1 MESKLHE
8 WIREMW
14 NQKRNIANQ
23 ERKTSDQTLTQL
35 QDFQNVRSV
44 QKIGYTGDK
53 SSWAAVKAILDRSFF
68 PQVQTITVQQQ
79 KKIDKIVKLR
89 SAVLASQDDD
99 TYRFALKVL
108 LETAD
113 YDTFLT
119 HVRDRQPKRSKQ
131 KLLTMSNITDVRNKE
146 TMGDLLACEKFYV
159 FHAIRGHVT
168 TGVELPQEVF
178 EICRALDTNDN
189 VLHRVLIMFAI
200 YGPPPRNEAQKEKRL
215 SERQRLELLMRLRH
229 YYDPIPTNSSIFV
242 DEYKCTILCR
252 PETLLKIS
260 VSTCRDPEEFRY
272 VVQMLLQPRP
282 L

>member
-1 MESKLHE
+1 
-8 WIREMW
+8 
-14 NQKRNIANQ
+14 
-23 ERKTSDQTLTQL
+23 
-35 QDFQNVRSV
+35 VRSV

-89 SAVLASQDDD
+89 SEVLASPDES

-119 HVRDRQPKRSKQ
+119 CVHNRQPSGPFTPP
-131 KLLTMSNITDVRNKE
+131 LLNINNITDVRNKNMD
-146 TMGDLLACEKFYV
+146 TLFACEKFYT

-178 EICRALDTNDN
+178 EICRALDTTDN

-242 DEYKCTILCR
+242 DEYQCTILCR

-260 VSTCRDPEEFRY
+260 VSTCKDPEEFRY
-272 VVQMLLQPRP
+272 VVQMLLQPWP